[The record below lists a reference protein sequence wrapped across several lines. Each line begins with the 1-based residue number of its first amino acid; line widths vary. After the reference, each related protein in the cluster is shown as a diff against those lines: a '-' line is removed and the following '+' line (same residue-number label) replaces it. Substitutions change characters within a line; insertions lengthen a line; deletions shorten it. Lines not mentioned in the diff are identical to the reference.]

1 MVTVWRNKVENRFED
16 KNTDEN
22 FADKNHTLEN
32 RHFLNPLSDVKNLRQ
47 TNKNSYRNLWF

>member
-1 MVTVWRNKVENRFED
+1 MVTIWRNKVENQFDD

-22 FADKNHTLEN
+22 FADKNHTLKN

-47 TNKNSYRNLWF
+47 TNRNSYRNLLF